1 MMTATTAATTAAGAR
16 RSGAVFARSVVERRR
31 FAILVGGG
39 VGAFGFLFSLMYE
52 SMRESLAELTEGLP
66 EAILA
71 MIGDTD
77 MASATGWLNGE
88 LYSLTAPG
96 AVLVVAIIAAGHALP
111 GEEERQTMGLLLANP
126 VSRREVVVQ
135 KAAALVVHVVVA
147 AGLIT
152 FGTVVGAV
160 VAGLGVS
167 AAGFVGVTLHL
178 IALGV
183 AFGGVALAVGALLGR
198 RRRTMGVTAGL
209 AVAAYAAA
217 SFFPLNPDL
226 AGWAEVSPWWYYQS
240 STPLANGTDIG
251 HVIVLALLGVVAT
264 AVAVWGFQRRELA

>member
-1 MMTATTAATTAAGAR
+1 MTATTAATTAAGAR

-160 VAGLGVS
+160 VAGLDVS